1 MEDLSSI
8 VLFSVYGIRKPEERI
23 HVVVLEAM
31 TINPKSIL
39 VPYID
44 RFNYCLM

>member
-8 VLFSVYGIRKPEERI
+8 VLFSVYRIRKPEERI
-23 HVVVLEAM
+23 HVVALEAM
-31 TINPKSIL
+31 TVNPKSS

-44 RFNYCLM
+44 RFNYCLL